1 MQAGNREHTTRAS
14 YEKLYE
20 VQQWAQLTCGV
31 RSQASGHPP
40 GAVPERRHGEGF
52 WSASPVEF
60 LDRSSNYSVHKTYQI
75 PDKIPDSLASSL
87 ETLIQYIKCRVQET
101 QF

>member
-1 MQAGNREHTTRAS
+1 MSNHLSLE
-14 YEKLYE
+14 L
-20 VQQWAQLTCGV
+20 W
-31 RSQASGHPP
+31 
-40 GAVPERRHGEGF
+40 
-52 WSASPVEF
+52 
-60 LDRSSNYSVHKTYQI
+60 SSNYSVHKTYQI

>member
-20 VQQWAQLTCGV
+20 VQQWVQLTCGV

-52 WSASPVEF
+52 
-60 LDRSSNYSVHKTYQI
+60 
-75 PDKIPDSLASSL
+75 
-87 ETLIQYIKCRVQET
+87 
-101 QF
+101 